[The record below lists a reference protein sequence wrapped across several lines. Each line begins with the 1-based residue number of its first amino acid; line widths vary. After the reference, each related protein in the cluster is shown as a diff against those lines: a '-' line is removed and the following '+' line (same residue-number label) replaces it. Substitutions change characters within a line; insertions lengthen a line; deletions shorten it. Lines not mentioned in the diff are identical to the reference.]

1 MAKQI
6 VGRLLARYGPDL
18 VVIHGGEPGVDQ
30 AVAAACRDLGV
41 PHETRLVQWHQT
53 GLPTVGSKNR
63 ELIKAAPDLCVAIHQ
78 SIGGSQRTRDC
89 ARQAI
94 QAGIPTF
101 LIADEQAVPSRLRPA
116 DPRMAGSG

>member
-1 MAKQI
+1 MRILIVGDRHWTCPELAKQI

-63 ELIKAAPDLCVAIHQ
+63 ELIMAAPDLCVAIHQ
-78 SIGGSQRTRDC
+78 SIGVEPANTGLRTPGNSSRHPD
-89 ARQAI
+89 
-94 QAGIPTF
+94 
-101 LIADEQAVPSRLRPA
+101 VPDR
-116 DPRMAGSG
+116 G